1 MSEAEDQILNMLSE
15 GKITAEEAN
24 TLLSALESD
33 RAAGIIAGDPVLT
46 SQVVSDADQNIPP
59 DMSRFQRF
67 LRIPLV
73 IAAGSLLLSGLGLAL
88 MYQAAG
94 QVALIGLLCIWSIFI
109 LALLVTLTI
118 FFARRAAWL
127 HVRIQEKNGRR
138 LAISLPLP
146 LRLANWVLSIAR
158 YYVPKEQ
165 VVYLQTAAVFVDEMR
180 RNPDQEPIIINVDD
194 DDGDKVQV
202 FIG

>member
-24 TLLSALESD
+24 LLLSALETD
-33 RAAGIIAGDPVLT
+33 RSAAIIAGDPVLT
-46 SQVVSDADQNIPP
+46 SQVVGDAEKNIPP
-59 DMSRFQRF
+59 DMTRFQQF
-67 LRIPLV
+67 LRIPLM
-73 IAAGSLLLSGLGLAL
+73 IAVGSLLLSGLGLAL

-94 QVALIGLLCIWSIFI
+94 QVALIGLLCLWSLFI
-109 LALLVTLTI
+109 VALLVTVAI

-127 HVRIQEKNGRR
+127 HVRIQEKSGRR
-138 LAISLPLP
+138 IAISMPLP
-146 LRLANWVLSIAR
+146 LRLANWGLNIAR

-165 VVYLQTAAVFVDEMR
+165 AVYLQTAAVFVDDMR
-180 RNPDQEPIIINVDD
+180 RNPNQEPIIINVDD

>member
-138 LAISLPLP
+138 IAISLPLP
-146 LRLANWVLSIAR
+146 LRLANWVLTIAR

-165 VVYLQTAAVFVDEMR
+165 AVYLQTAAVFVDEMR
-180 RNPDQEPIIINVDD
+180 RNPDQEPIIINIDD

>member
-1 MSEAEDQILNMLSE
+1 M
-15 GKITAEEAN
+15 
-24 TLLSALESD
+24 
-33 RAAGIIAGDPVLT
+33 
-46 SQVVSDADQNIPP
+46 
-59 DMSRFQRF
+59 
-67 LRIPLV
+67 

-118 FFARRAAWL
+118 FIARRAAWL

-138 LAISLPLP
+138 IAISLPLP

-165 VVYLQTAAVFVDEMR
+165 AVYLQTAAVFVDEMR
-180 RNPDQEPIIINVDD
+180 RNPDQEPIIINIDD
-194 DDGDKVQV
+194 DDGDRVQV

>member
-118 FFARRAAWL
+118 FFARRAVWL

-138 LAISLPLP
+138 IAISLPLP
-146 LRLANWVLSIAR
+146 LRLANWVLTIAR

-165 VVYLQTAAVFVDEMR
+165 AVYLQTAAVFVDEMR
-180 RNPDQEPIIINVDD
+180 RNPDQEPIIINIDD